1 MRKQATLLRPPNPD
15 NIPWELRVLARDVSN
30 ALELERQLDAEIL
43 RAKTWSAQ
51 WWSVLAEMDRVRTQ
65 LISWRRDG
73 MVGVGRSSAADK
85 TRVMKVGS
93 LVCPE
98 CETLIYQGPA
108 AKATTFAQVVCPK
121 CSLVLDRVP
130 G

>member
-1 MRKQATLLRPPNPD
+1 MRKQATLLPPNPD

-73 MVGVGRSSAADK
+73 RVGVGRSSAAH
-85 TRVMKVGS
+85 KVGS

-98 CETLIYQGPA
+98 CETLIYKGPA